1 MELGAQPALSFRF
14 PSDPGTAF
22 EPLDC
27 PAPCPLRDVRL
38 AILQRRPAAAAAV
51 GSGKYGPGSGWNV
64 LLTDTNTGTGARD
77 TSSPPRSACWC

>member
-1 MELGAQPALSFRF
+1 MEPGSVPALSFRF
-14 PSDPGTAF
+14 PSDPGAGY

-51 GSGKYGPGSGWNV
+51 ASGKYGPGSGWNF
-64 LLTDTNTGTGARD
+64 LLTDETGTGALAA
-77 TSSPPRSACWC
+77 PGKPRPACCC